1 MRSIVISLLLLV
13 ALSMNSVTATSASAQ
28 AQAST
33 QANVSADKSK
43 ANPLDVEFERLTEEG
58 NVALYNLDYEKAR
71 NIYQQM
77 TGQAPDQPAGYVYL
91 ANNLWL
97 ETLNR
102 NRRLSSSLYNSASF
116 YAQTAAND
124 KVDPERDQQFNRF
137 IKKALEVAEARLK
150 KDPSDARSLYYKGA
164 ALGLRSAYSV
174 TVKRSFFGAIGDAKK
189 SVQAQNKV
197 IKLDP
202 NYADAYLSIGF
213 YEYIVGSLPLGWRI
227 LASFVGIK
235 GNKKKGTELLETV
248 AERGK
253 YAADDARVLLMGIS
267 MREGKFERALEL
279 AGYLANK
286 YPRNYLLGIER
297 AAMLYHLSR
306 ADEGAR
312 AFAGLLTDAHIAAVA
327 ADAVNYQYGEAL
339 TETRNYALA
348 IERYKAVVEWPKSD
362 QSLVTLAHLHEGQA
376 LDALG
381 KRAEAVK
388 AYQIALK
395 RENVYDSRDLASQYL
410 NKPYVPARR

>member
-1 MRSIVISLLLLV
+1 L
-13 ALSMNSVTATSASAQ
+13 
-28 AQAST
+28 
-33 QANVSADKSK
+33 K
-43 ANPLDVEFERLTEEG
+43 EEG
-58 NVALYNLDYEKAR
+58 YVALYNLDYDKAR

-77 TGQAPDQPAGYVYL
+77 TVQAPDQPAGYVHL

-124 KVDPERDQQFNRF
+124 KVDPERDQQFDRF

-150 KDPSDARSLYYKGA
+150 KNPNDAQSLYYKGA
-164 ALGLRSAYSV
+164 ALGLRSAYTV
-174 TVKRSFFGAIGDAKK
+174 TVKRSFFQAIGDAKR
-189 SVQAQNKV
+189 SVRAQNKV
-197 IKLDP
+197 IELDP
-202 NYADAYLSIGF
+202 NYTDAYLNIGF

-227 LASFVGIK
+227 LASFVRIK
-235 GNKKKGTELLETV
+235 GNKRTGTELLELV

-253 YAADDARVLLMGIS
+253 YTADDARVLLMGIS
-267 MREGKFERALEL
+267 TREGKFERALEL

-297 AAMLYHLSR
+297 ATMLYRLSR

-312 AFAGLLTDAHIAAVA
+312 AFAGLLEDAHIAAVA
-327 ADAVNYQYGEAL
+327 TDAVNYQYGEAL
-339 TETRNYALA
+339 TATRNYPLA
-348 IERYKAVVEWPKSD
+348 IERYKAVVEWSRSD
-362 QSLVTLAHLHEGQA
+362 QSLVTLAHLHAGQA

-395 RENVYDSRDLASQYL
+395 RENVYDSRDLASRYL
-410 NKPYVPARR
+410 NKPYIPARR

>member
-13 ALSMNSVTATSASAQ
+13 TLSLNSATATPECERAH
-28 AQAST
+28 AST
-33 QANVSADKSK
+33 QANADKSK
-43 ANPLDVEFERLTEEG
+43 ATPIDAELERLKEEG
-58 NVALYNLDYEKAR
+58 NVALYNLEYDKAR

-77 TGQAPDQPAGYVYL
+77 TAQAPDQPAGYVQL

-124 KVDPERDQQFNRF
+124 KVDAERDQQFNRF
-137 IKKALEVAEARLK
+137 IKKALDLAEAQLK
-150 KDPSDARSLYYKGA
+150 KDPHDAQSLYYKGS

-174 TVKRSFFGAIGDAKK
+174 TVKRRFVGAIGDAKR
-189 SVQAQNKV
+189 SVQAQNRV

-202 NYADAYLSIGF
+202 NYTDAYLSIGF

-235 GNKKKGTELLETV
+235 GNKKKGTELLELV
-248 AERGK
+248 AEHGK
-253 YAADDARVLLMGIS
+253 YAGDDARVLLMGIAT
-267 MREGKFERALEL
+267 REGKFERALEL

-286 YPRNYLLGIER
+286 YPRNYVLGIER
-297 AAMLYHLSR
+297 AGMLYRLSR

-312 AFAGLLTDAHIAAVA
+312 AFEGLLKDAHIAAVA
-327 ADAVNYQYGEAL
+327 TDAVNYQYGEAL

-348 IERYKAVVEWPKSD
+348 VERYKAVVEWSKSD
-362 QSLVTLAHLHEGQA
+362 QSLITLAHLRAGQA

-388 AYQIALK
+388 AYQTALK
-395 RENVYDSRDLASQYL
+395 RENVYDSRDLAGRYL
-410 NKPYVPARR
+410 NKPYVPARK